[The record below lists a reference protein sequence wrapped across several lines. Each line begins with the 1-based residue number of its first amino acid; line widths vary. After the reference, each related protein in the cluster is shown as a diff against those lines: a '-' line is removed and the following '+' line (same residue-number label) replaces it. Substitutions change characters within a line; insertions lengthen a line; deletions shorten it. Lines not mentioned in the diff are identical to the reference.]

1 MIEAIGGV
9 EITVRLTKADVV
21 KGRLLV
27 YFKSGWGIALALLGA
42 GFTLNNLVGPHGH
55 SVHTSLRGLTGST
68 PLDWLPAFLGLLVV
82 PSAVAFAG
90 LNGPA
95 FALLLGRPLRY
106 DFTERDI
113 HFSSPAVQGVL
124 TWQQVTRA
132 FESRNYFVLST
143 PGAIQVL
150 PKVQI
155 APLDRARLADLLR
168 SALGKRARIAA
179 GRP

>member
-1 MIEAIGGV
+1 MNPAIGGV
-9 EITVRLTKADVV
+9 EITVRLTKADIV

-27 YFKSGWGIALALLGA
+27 YWKSGWGIALAVLGA
-42 GFTLNNLVGPHGH
+42 GFTVNNLVGLHAR
-55 SVHTSLRGLTGST
+55 SGST

-95 FALLLGRPLRY
+95 FAALLGRPLRY

-113 HFSSPAVQGVL
+113 HFSSPTLQAVL
-124 TWQQVTRA
+124 TWPQVTRA
-132 FESRNYFVLST
+132 FESRHYYVLST

-150 PKVQI
+150 PKDQI

-168 SALGKRARIAA
+168 SMLGKRARIAA
-179 GRP
+179 GKV

>member
-1 MIEAIGGV
+1 MNTTIGGGGRV

-27 YFKSGWGIALALLGA
+27 YWKSGWGIALAVLGA
-42 GFTLNNLVGPHGH
+42 GFTVNNLVGLHGRH
-55 SVHTSLRGLTGST
+55 SGSM

-95 FALLLGRPLRY
+95 FARLLGRPLRY

-113 HFSSPAVQGVL
+113 HFSSPTVQAVL

-132 FESRNYFVLST
+132 FESRHYFVLAT

-150 PKVQI
+150 PKSQI

-168 SALGKRARIAA
+168 SMLGKRARIA
-179 GRP
+179 GRA